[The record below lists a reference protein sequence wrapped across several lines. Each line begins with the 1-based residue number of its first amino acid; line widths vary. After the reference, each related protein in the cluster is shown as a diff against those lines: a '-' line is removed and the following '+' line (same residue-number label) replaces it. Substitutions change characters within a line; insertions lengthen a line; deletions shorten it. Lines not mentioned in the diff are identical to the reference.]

1 LKIDIEGAEW
11 DSLPIVAKNLGN
23 VNCLIMEFHDISS
36 NISNFKELLSDLQ
49 ENFNIGHSHINNF
62 SNFNYDTLP
71 DFIEMTFVNKKYS
84 HTNEKVT
91 KLPNL
96 TLDFKTM
103 PNKADFEVI
112 FLD

>member
-1 LKIDIEGAEW
+1 
-11 DSLPIVAKNLGN
+11 
-23 VNCLIMEFHDISS
+23 
-36 NISNFKELLSDLQ
+36 
-49 ENFNIGHSHINNF
+49 
-62 SNFNYDTLP
+62 
-71 DFIEMTFVNKKYS
+71 MTFVNKKYS
-84 HTNEKVT
+84 HTNKKVT